1 MAYSWQHYRLV
12 FPIYVDFLE
21 QLNDVILEKKI
32 LSFIHF
38 ITETVLITFLY

>member
-21 QLNDVILEKKI
+21 TLNDVILEEKNSI
-32 LSFIHF
+32 MLVVSYFRMDGI
-38 ITETVLITFLY
+38 

>member
-21 QLNDVILEKKI
+21 QLNDVILEEKNI
-32 LSFIHF
+32 LMLVVSNFRMDGI
-38 ITETVLITFLY
+38 

>member
-21 QLNDVILEKKI
+21 QLNDVILEEKNI
-32 LSFIHF
+32 IMLVVSNFRMDGI
-38 ITETVLITFLY
+38 